1 MQRSLRICRGGLAL
15 PGVSTTAIRSETL
28 ILRLNMHFTA
38 SNTLTALPHLH
49 YHANNMATTHD
60 PSSILPAAP
69 PPTDSLLLR
78 DLAQRIRALRKNRSL
93 TRKNLSALADV
104 SERHLAQLESGEGN
118 ISILLLNRIASA
130 LNTSLAELFTHDDQH
145 SASET
150 SPRIKRIALIGLRG
164 AGKTTLGQ
172 KLAET
177 RNIPFIELDHE
188 IEKETGMPLADI
200 FSLYGQSGYR
210 AIERRTLERVANE
223 HDRAVFSIG
232 GGVVTEPETYD
243 FLRANCFTIWI
254 KAKPQEHMDRVVA
267 QGDFRAMAGNDR
279 AMDDLRRILTSREPL
294 YRQADVT
301 LDTSNTTV
309 EESFTRL
316 QSALAASASTPT
328 AAKSAGGLRG

>member
-1 MQRSLRICRGGLAL
+1 MQYYTI
-15 PGVSTTAIRSETL
+15 
-28 ILRLNMHFTA
+28 
-38 SNTLTALPHLH
+38 
-49 YHANNMATTHD
+49 NMATTHD
-60 PSSILPAAP
+60 PSSMLPAVP

-78 DLAQRIRALRKNRSL
+78 DLAQRIRTLRKARSL
-93 TRKNLSALADV
+93 TRKNLSVLADV

-118 ISILLLNRIASA
+118 ISIVLLNRIAAA
-130 LNTSLAELFTHDDQH
+130 LNTSLAQIFAEEQH
-145 SASET
+145 PSSSEI
-150 SPRIKRIALIGLRG
+150 SPRIKRVALIGLRG
-164 AGKTTLGQ
+164 AGKSTLGQ

-177 RNIPFIELDHE
+177 RNIPLIELDRE

-210 AIERRTLERVANE
+210 AIERRTLERVTNE
-223 HDRAVFSIG
+223 YDRAVFSIG
-232 GGVVTEPETYD
+232 GGVVNEPETYD

-279 AMDDLRRILTSREPL
+279 AMEDLRRILSARDPL

-301 LDTSNTTV
+301 LDTSNATV
-309 EESFTRL
+309 EESFARL
-316 QSALAASASTPT
+316 QSALNSDASTPSSS